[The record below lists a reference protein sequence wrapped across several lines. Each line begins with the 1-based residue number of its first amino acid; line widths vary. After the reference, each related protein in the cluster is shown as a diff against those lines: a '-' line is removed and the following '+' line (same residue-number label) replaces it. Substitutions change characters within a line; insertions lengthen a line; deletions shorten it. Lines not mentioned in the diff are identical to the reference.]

1 MTAQVPQSE
10 GYNVTERLFDYIDKL
25 STEKQFNLYTQLI
38 QDRVGT
44 ELFKLIID
52 LSDEE
57 KNQILEQLTEAP
69 FKAEEKTPGELG

>member
-10 GYNVTERLFDYIDKL
+10 GYDVTERLLDFIDGL
-25 STEKQFNLYTQLI
+25 SADKQFNLYTQLI

-57 KNQILEQLTEAP
+57 KNQMLEQLRGAP
-69 FKAEEKTPGELG
+69 IETEEKTPGELG

>member
-1 MTAQVPQSE
+1 MTAQSSQTDRYS
-10 GYNVTERLFDYIDKL
+10 VTELLFDFIDDL
-25 STEKQFNLYTQLI
+25 SADKQFELYAQLI

-57 KNQILEQLTEAP
+57 KKLLLEQLR
-69 FKAEEKTPGELG
+69 KTSIKSQKKTTGELG

>member
-1 MTAQVPQSE
+1 MTTQSSQTDR
-10 GYNVTERLFDYIDKL
+10 YSVTELLFDFNDDL
-25 STEKQFNLYTQLI
+25 SADKQFELYAQLI

-57 KNQILEQLTEAP
+57 KKQRISKGLRGP
-69 FKAEEKTPGELG
+69 